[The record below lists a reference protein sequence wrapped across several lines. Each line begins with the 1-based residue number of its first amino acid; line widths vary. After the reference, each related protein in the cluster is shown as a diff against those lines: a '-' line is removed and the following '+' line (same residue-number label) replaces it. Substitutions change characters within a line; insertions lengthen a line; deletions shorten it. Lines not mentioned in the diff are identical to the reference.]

1 MKYLACI
8 LPIILIL
15 FYIIFYNNISEPRI
29 NEPIYNA
36 SFFTKPGTVFTKT
49 EFINTFPITIHP
61 DFLTCDSNDT
71 PKFCSLEEQ
80 RYHNVL
86 KKLVEKYKK
95 TIADFKKNYPNA
107 TKDEFNVFIIR
118 SCPFLYNKYEAAI
131 QIFLDKFT
139 EPDLERILLK
149 IKQSH
154 ELFIRE
160 SSIKEFINKNY
171 IKLIKS
177 GSRLFENIINKM
189 FRHYNLV
196 HRTIHDTLSQDSS
209 NEESLTKRILNCMK
223 IAKQFLIGELKK
235 NRKEVQDVYRVYPI
249 TIYKSITNKPDSNL
263 FSIYIILVYILF
275 SILISLFL

>member
-36 SFFTKPGTVFTKT
+36 SFFTKPGTGFTKT

-61 DFLTCDSNDT
+61 DFLTCDSNDA

-139 EPDLERILLK
+139 EPDL
-149 IKQSH
+149 
-154 ELFIRE
+154 
-160 SSIKEFINKNY
+160 
-171 IKLIKS
+171 
-177 GSRLFENIINKM
+177 
-189 FRHYNLV
+189 
-196 HRTIHDTLSQDSS
+196 
-209 NEESLTKRILNCMK
+209 
-223 IAKQFLIGELKK
+223 
-235 NRKEVQDVYRVYPI
+235 
-249 TIYKSITNKPDSNL
+249 
-263 FSIYIILVYILF
+263 
-275 SILISLFL
+275 